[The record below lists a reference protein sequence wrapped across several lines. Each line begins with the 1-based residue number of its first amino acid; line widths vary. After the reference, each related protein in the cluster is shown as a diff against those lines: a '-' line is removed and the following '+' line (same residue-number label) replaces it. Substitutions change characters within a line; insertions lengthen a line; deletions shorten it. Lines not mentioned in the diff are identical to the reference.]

1 MTTHKAIW
9 EVVQGIPSGKV
20 TTYGEVAKFVG
31 LNPKTD
37 AKVVGNAMRRAKEDD
52 LDDVPWHR
60 VLATANS
67 GRLAKISPQAPNNQ
81 RCLLQKEGV
90 KFEQGDRVSLQTYG
104 WSLQTPK
111 TCMKTHYQQQPPFEP
126 PDKIGAN
133 GRIGLVAL
141 ATDVNSE
148 ADLRRMAPDGVEIFT
163 NRVSYRNPLTK
174 QSLLAMAPDI
184 SRAASDLVPGFA
196 LDVLIYACTSGTAVI
211 GEAEVMR
218 LLRAGQ
224 SDFGDL
230 PCTTPVTAALA
241 ALACF
246 SAKKISILTPYIEP
260 VNRELVGVFQSRDIQ
275 VINIHGFDIVSDTDM
290 TGVTHES
297 IFAAACDACDQD
309 ADVLFISCT
318 ALRAAQVVERI
329 EASLNKPVITS
340 NQAIMW
346 HALKLL
352 KRPFEV
358 DGFGRLFEQ

>member
-1 MTTHKAIW
+1 
-9 EVVQGIPSGKV
+9 
-20 TTYGEVAKFVG
+20 
-31 LNPKTD
+31 
-37 AKVVGNAMRRAKEDD
+37 
-52 LDDVPWHR
+52 
-60 VLATANS
+60 
-67 GRLAKISPQAPNNQ
+67 
-81 RCLLQKEGV
+81 
-90 KFEQGDRVSLQTYG
+90 
-104 WSLQTPK
+104 
-111 TCMKTHYQQQPPFEP
+111 MKTHYQQQPPFEP

-246 SAKKISILTPYIEP
+246 SAKKISILTPYVEP
-260 VNRELVGVFQSRDIQ
+260 VNRELVGVFSIPRHRGNQHSRLRHRERHRHDRCSRTNPFSPPLAMLATRTPMFFSFHAPHCAPRKWWRESKRASTSQSSPAIRRSC
-275 VINIHGFDIVSDTDM
+275 G
-290 TGVTHES
+290 TH
-297 IFAAACDACDQD
+297 
-309 ADVLFISCT
+309 
-318 ALRAAQVVERI
+318 
-329 EASLNKPVITS
+329 
-340 NQAIMW
+340 
-346 HALKLL
+346 
-352 KRPFEV
+352 
-358 DGFGRLFEQ
+358 